1 MLYYVSDFSVRL
13 NKFKFTQPDNC
24 CLRQTF
30 NFFFPLNYNAPP
42 PCLTTTP
49 LKITKNKLLKLFVKK
64 KPIFKKILAGFL
76 MRMVFLGKQIS
87 STK

>member
-64 KPIFKKILAGFL
+64 KPI
-76 MRMVFLGKQIS
+76 
-87 STK
+87 